1 MNRQRYNT
9 LLSLVRC
16 FFTVNDILRS
26 ELDQVSI
33 EEHGKSLDAVLK
45 IWAEQN
51 SDIDQNSYIELVDY
65 LKTLTSEPNCISD
78 MEEMYNFIYSISC

>member
-45 IWAEQN
+45 IWAQRN

-65 LKTLTSEPNCISD
+65 LRALTGEPDCISD

>member
-16 FFTVNDILRS
+16 FFTVNDTLRS

-33 EEHGKSLDAVLK
+33 EEHGKSLDALLK
-45 IWAEQN
+45 TWAKQN

-65 LKTLTSEPNCISD
+65 LKLLTNEPNCISD
-78 MEEMYNFIYSISC
+78 MEEMYDFIYSINC